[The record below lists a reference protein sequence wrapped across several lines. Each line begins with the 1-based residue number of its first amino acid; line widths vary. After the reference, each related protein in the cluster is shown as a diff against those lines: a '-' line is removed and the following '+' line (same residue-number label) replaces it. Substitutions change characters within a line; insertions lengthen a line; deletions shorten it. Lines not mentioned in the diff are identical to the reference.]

1 MAVTVEKLFE
11 KHPDLLKAYLPL
23 VGKSMLELGNKVD
36 EGMVYKEVFT
46 AAGFYHVSVDLNA
59 QNGAMP
65 MDLREPIHFGTFD
78 MVTNIGTSEHV
89 VDKQDVV
96 WKNIVKS
103 TKVGGVIV
111 CCLPCAEKDNWVG
124 HGYWYPSHGFY
135 EELAKNN
142 GLTIE
147 MLFDNGK
154 FPKKQTVCRM
164 KRDKEVPFVMPSLDL
179 FTHREDGKKYVI
191 TYASEQFTI

>member
-36 EGMVYKEVFT
+36 EGMVYKDVFT
-46 AAGFYHVSVDLNA
+46 ALGFYHVSVDLNA

-103 TKVGGVIV
+103 TKVGGVTI
-111 CCLPCAEKDNWVG
+111 CCLP
-124 HGYWYPSHGFY
+124 
-135 EELAKNN
+135 
-142 GLTIE
+142 
-147 MLFDNGK
+147 
-154 FPKKQTVCRM
+154 
-164 KRDKEVPFVMPSLDL
+164 
-179 FTHREDGKKYVI
+179 
-191 TYASEQFTI
+191 